1 MKKEVLQWHPAFY
14 AGLQIE
20 LEEEKENLIFEN
32 EHQLGTK
39 PKEIDVLVIKKEKD
53 IPIKKN
59 IGQIFRKHNIV
70 EYKSPADYLSID
82 DYYKVYAYACFY
94 KTDAAIQ
101 DSISISEITITF
113 VCKSYPRKMIKH
125 LKKTWNYQ
133 VVKKDAGIYLI
144 DKGMQKDVLPMQIIV
159 TGKLGKKENLWLSS
173 LTDEMADREETRQ
186 LVKEYEKHKDN
197 KLYESVMDIV
207 VRANK
212 EEFEEVKGMCKAL
225 EELMAD
231 VIEAREKEAIE
242 RGLEQGMQ
250 QGMQQGI
257 QQGIHKAI
265 EILKDL
271 GLADTEIKQK
281 ISQKY
286 DISQEK
292 VEALMQ
298 GI

>member
-1 MKKEVLQWHPAFY
+1 M
-14 AGLQIE
+14 
-20 LEEEKENLIFEN
+20 
-32 EHQLGTK
+32 
-39 PKEIDVLVIKKEKD
+39 
-53 IPIKKN
+53 
-59 IGQIFRKHNIV
+59 
-70 EYKSPADYLSID
+70 
-82 DYYKVYAYACFY
+82 
-94 KTDAAIQ
+94 
-101 DSISISEITITF
+101 
-113 VCKSYPRKMIKH
+113 
-125 LKKTWNYQ
+125 
-133 VVKKDAGIYLI
+133 
-144 DKGMQKDVLPMQIIV
+144 
-159 TGKLGKKENLWLSS
+159 WLRS

-197 KLYESVMDIV
+197 KLYESVMDII
-207 VRANK
+207 VRANQ

-231 VIEAREKEAIE
+231 VIEAREKEASE
-242 RGLEQGMQ
+242 RGVEQA
-250 QGMQQGI
+250 
-257 QQGIHKAI
+257 IHKAI

>member
-1 MKKEVLQWHPAFY
+1 M
-14 AGLQIE
+14 
-20 LEEEKENLIFEN
+20 
-32 EHQLGTK
+32 
-39 PKEIDVLVIKKEKD
+39 
-53 IPIKKN
+53 
-59 IGQIFRKHNIV
+59 
-70 EYKSPADYLSID
+70 
-82 DYYKVYAYACFY
+82 
-94 KTDAAIQ
+94 
-101 DSISISEITITF
+101 
-113 VCKSYPRKMIKH
+113 
-125 LKKTWNYQ
+125 
-133 VVKKDAGIYLI
+133 
-144 DKGMQKDVLPMQIIV
+144 
-159 TGKLGKKENLWLSS
+159 WLRS

-197 KLYESVMDIV
+197 KLYESVMDII
-207 VRANK
+207 VRANQ

-231 VIEAREKEAIE
+231 VIEAREKEASE

-257 QQGIHKAI
+257 YKAI